1 MRNVHLII
9 ILAVVYIDM
18 LQKGLAYPIVPK
30 LIEHFEHCDIT
41 HASYIFGFLAS
52 GFALMQFLFAPL
64 IGAISDRFGR
74 RPVILLSLA
83 GAGVAYMLM
92 AVAPGLA
99 YLAAARLVAGAM
111 GGSFSTAGAY
121 IADIT
126 PPEKR
131 AQSFG
136 LIAAAFGFG
145 FITGPV
151 AGGLLGAID
160 LHLPFLIAGCL
171 CFANLTFA
179 YFALPESLSA
189 ENHKPFAFRHA
200 NPVGALREVGRFP
213 SVYGLMSVLVLAMF
227 ANRVAEM
234 TWVLYTGYRFHW
246 GPTEIGISLA
256 FVGVIFVVGQGWFTR
271 ILIPRIGER
280 RSIVIGLSVS
290 IVVSVLYGSVTRG
303 WMLYCVMPL
312 AIAGWTVAQPAVQ
325 GLMSRAV
332 PPNEQGLLQGAVASM
347 TSLTSI
353 AGPPIWTGLFGYFVS
368 PAAPMIIPGA
378 AFYVSASVF
387 LVALVVAIIWEAGTP
402 QPVVSAPPHEA

>member
-1 MRNVHLII
+1 MRNIRLII
-9 ILAVVYIDM
+9 VLAVVYIDM
-18 LQKGLAYPIVPK
+18 LGVGLAFPILPK
-30 LIEHFEHCDIT
+30 LVEHFEQGNVS
-41 HASYIFGFLAS
+41 HASYIVGFLAS
-52 GFALMQFLFAPL
+52 GFSLTQFLFAPL
-64 IGAISDRFGR
+64 MGAVSDRFGR
-74 RPVILLSLA
+74 RPVLLLSLS

-92 AVAPGLA
+92 AVAPELS
-99 YLAAARLVAGAM
+99 YLAVARLVAGAM
-111 GGSFSTAGAY
+111 GGSSSTASAY

-136 LIAAAFGFG
+136 LVGAAFGFG

-160 LHLPFLIAGCL
+160 LHLPFLVAACL
-171 CFANLTFA
+171 CFANLAFA
-179 YFALPESLSA
+179 FFALPESLSM
-189 ENHKPFAFRHA
+189 EDRKPFAIRRA

-213 SVYGLMSVLVLAMF
+213 SVFGLMVVLVLAMF

-246 GPTEIGISLA
+246 GPTEIGLSLA

-271 ILIPRIGER
+271 ILIPRLGER
-280 RSIVIGLSVS
+280 RAIVIGLGVSV
-290 IVVSVLYGSVTRG
+290 VVSVLYGSVTRG

-312 AIAGWTVAQPAVQ
+312 AMAGWTVAQPAVQ

-332 PPNEQGLLQGAVASM
+332 PADEQGLLQGAMASL

-368 PAAPMIIPGA
+368 PSAPIIIPGA
-378 AFYVSASVF
+378 AFYVSAMVF
-387 LVALVVAIIWEAGTP
+387 LLALVVAIVWETGAA
-402 QPVVSAPPHEA
+402 QPLAASR